1 MQDPLIR
8 RHDKA
13 LEIVKAASQSAKR
26 YFNDT
31 DTLVIEA
38 CPGMYSQ
45 LLNICNEAYLK

>member
-26 YFNDT
+26 YFNDADKLT
-31 DTLVIEA
+31 IEA
-38 CPGMYSQ
+38 CPGVCPQ